1 MTALASSIADLQ
13 AQLRA
18 RGAACPT
25 CGVTRHFHGERD
37 NGPTF
42 PAHLRF
48 EILWCCW
55 SCAYE
60 GQRQRF
66 ENLLRQTGQLSET
79 LELRGS
85 EHMALMEAIHR
96 ARGGE
101 P

>member
-25 CGVTRHFHGERD
+25 CGVTRHYHGERD
-37 NGPTF
+37 NRPTF

-48 EILWCCW
+48 EILWQCW
-55 SCAYE
+55 RCAYA
-60 GQRQRF
+60 GQEQRLGNVVAQL
-66 ENLLRQTGQLSET
+66 EQLSET
-79 LELRGS
+79 ASLRGS
-85 EHMALMEAIHR
+85 EHMALLEAIAK
-96 ARGGE
+96 ARGEE